1 MYQTFRRMTADMSR
15 MQDAIGMITMARD
28 RLNSEHGGRYAVSVA
43 VGGDPAEVSLS
54 SPFETLGQYETM
66 RAAAAQDPVIQSI
79 VRMGGDVLTSV
90 QDSIAQIIKPP
101 APRGS
106 FVTVN
111 TAMMHMPAVV
121 DAIGFAIE
129 VADFVEK
136 KNGNATGVMTAVT
149 GNRAQLAW
157 LGFSESLE
165 QLGADLQTLET
176 DPDYLAFFAR
186 SETLFVPGTLEQSI
200 WQMLP

>member
-1 MYQTFRRMTADMSR
+1 MYQTFRRMTVDLSR

-28 RLNSEHGGRYAVSVA
+28 RLNSEHGGNFAVSVG
-43 VGGDPAEVSLS
+43 VGGDPSAISLT

-79 VRMGGDVLTSV
+79 VRMGGDVTTSL
-90 QDSIAQIIKPP
+90 QDSIAQIVKPP

-121 DAIGFAIE
+121 DAIGFAVE
-129 VADFVEK
+129 VADFVESK
-136 KNGNATGVMTAVT
+136 TGNATGVMTAVT

-157 LGFSESLE
+157 VGFSESLE
-165 QLGADLQTLET
+165 QLGTDLQTLET

-186 SETLFVPGTLEQSI
+186 SENLFAPGTLEQSF
-200 WQMLP
+200 WQMLA